1 MATAQLP
8 MSVLHGPRTP
18 YPGGDRIDVLV
29 DRAATANPEAVALR
43 WRDTSVTYRAL
54 VAAADRAAAVL
65 AGHGVAAGDVVVV
78 RAERTP
84 GTMTVLLGLL
94 KVGAV
99 YACAPVDW
107 PVGRCRQLVQQ
118 TGATVC
124 VTSVPGEPVGTAV
137 TLTVEDVL
145 AVHPDRPVP
154 AARPAPPTSGADP
167 FCVFLTSGS
176 TGMPKAVLA
185 PHRGVARTAIDIR
198 RLHDGPLTTLQ
209 LSSMAWDI
217 FALELWVSLING
229 GTCVLFDDRYLTGQR
244 LRELVRDGLT
254 MLAVATPLFGMLV
267 DDDPGSLAGLRLVFV
282 GGERLPAGH
291 VARCLRQHPGLQ
303 LVNAYGPVENTINS
317 TLWVA
322 RTDELADEVP
332 IGTPVTNT
340 SVHLLDEQHAVVPTG
355 CVGEIALSGDGVSLG
370 YLGADA
376 EANQRFVELRADGA
390 VRAYLTG
397 DLARI
402 NDRGQLL
409 FAGRKDRQLKVR
421 GLRIEPEEIERL
433 IESVPGVTRAVAL
446 ALPLDAPNKTRLAAF
461 YLTRH
466 GGVDPQQVRSAVS
479 RTLPAGFVPDVLRAV
494 HELPLTANGKADE
507 RALAALVPAPAADD
521 GAADDS
527 AADTDHGIEAVRSV
541 AAELL
546 GYPVASGDDLF
557 DRGATSLTAMR
568 LATRLSSRFSRTIPV
583 SDIFRTRS
591 PQRIAELLG
600 RAPAA
605 PSGTDTGR
613 ADPGPETGYAP
624 RELPFVF
631 GSFWTALRSGTR
643 LDEAVV
649 PVIYRLRGAVDAAA
663 LSAALDHLVA
673 RHEVLRVRF
682 GSDLEHP
689 QVRVLPAGE
698 TAGVLQLQPA
708 VASPAEAER
717 AATAWAMRPFD
728 LVAGSPIRA
737 ALFPAGRHEAVLA
750 ISVHHIFFDGWSA
763 RLFSEELADAYGA
776 LLGGTV
782 PQADQPPSY
791 FRVIA
796 AQREQYRKQFPFAIW
811 SRRKRMADA
820 PELAFPLN
828 DRRPWSGPAGE
839 VPLAIDEELIA
850 EVGAA
855 AAAVQGTA
863 MSVFYAAYVM
873 LLRAYTGVP
882 DPAVAVPVSGRYTE
896 QEAALVG
903 CMAGLL
909 PLRLPAD
916 ADTPRVLASAAAE
929 ELRAAMKP
937 PLVPMNAIMPKLP
950 DGHRRHPLL
959 QAYLLQEEIPPS
971 SLQWGD
977 AEAELIRSPAANAVP
992 ELTVELWPHP
1002 AVGGVLRYRHDAI
1015 PDDDARMLA
1024 RQFVD
1029 HVRQV
1034 VQALA

>member
-1 MATAQLP
+1 MATALLP
-8 MSVLHGPRTP
+8 MSVLHGPRAP
-18 YPGGDRIDVLV
+18 YSEGERIDVLV
-29 DRAATANPEAVALR
+29 DRAASATPEAVALR

-65 AGHGVAAGDVVVV
+65 TGHGVATGDVVVV
-78 RAERTP
+78 RAARTP
-84 GTMTVLLGLL
+84 ETMTVLLGLL
-94 KVGAV
+94 KAGAV

-118 TGATVC
+118 TGATLC
-124 VTSVPGEPVGTAV
+124 VTSVPGEPVGTST
-137 TLTVEDVL
+137 TLTVEEVL
-145 AVHPDRPVP
+145 AHCSDRPVP

-198 RLHDGPLTTLQ
+198 RLHDEPPTTLQ

-267 DDDPGSLAGLRLVFV
+267 DDDPGSLTGLRLVFV
-282 GGERLPAGH
+282 GGERLSAGH
-291 VARCLRQHPGLQ
+291 VARCLREHPGLQ
-303 LVNAYGPVENTINS
+303 LVNAYGPVENTINT

-322 RTDELADEVP
+322 RNDELADDVP

-340 SVHLLDEQHAVVPTG
+340 SVHLVDEQHAVVPRG
-355 CVGEIALSGDGVSLG
+355 QVGEIALSGDGLSLG
-370 YLGADA
+370 YLGSGT
-376 EANQRFVELRADGA
+376 EANGRFIEVEADGA
-390 VRAYLTG
+390 FVRAYLTG
-397 DLARI
+397 DLGRI
-402 NDRGQLL
+402 NSRGQLL

-433 IESVPGVTRAVAL
+433 VESVPGVTRAVAL

-461 YLTRH
+461 YLTEH
-466 GGVDPQQVRSAVS
+466 GGVDPHQVHAAVTG
-479 RTLPAGFVPDVLRAV
+479 TLPAGLVPDVLRAV
-494 HELPLTANGKADE
+494 DELPLTANGKADQ
-507 RALAALVPAPAADD
+507 RALAALLPTPTADESPAAADD
-521 GAADDS
+521 R
-527 AADTDHGIEAVRSV
+527 IEAVRSV

-546 GYPVASGDDLF
+546 GYSIGPRDDLF

-568 LATRLSSRFSRTIPV
+568 LATRLSSRFSRTIEV
-583 SDIFRTRS
+583 SDIFRARS
-591 PQRIAELLG
+591 PQRIAELLD
-600 RAPAA
+600 RAPAS
-605 PSGTDTGR
+605 PSDPDAGH

-649 PVIYRLRGAVDAAA
+649 PVIYRLRGAVDGAVLAK
-663 LSAALDHLVA
+663 ALDHLVA

-698 TAGVLQLQPA
+698 TAGLLERHHA
-708 VASPAEAER
+708 VASLTTAER
-717 AATAWAMRPFD
+717 AATEWAMRPFD

-737 ALFPAGRHEAVLA
+737 ALFPAGPDEAVLA

-763 RLFSEELADAYGA
+763 RLFSQELTDAYRA
-776 LLGGTV
+776 LRRGLA

-796 AQREQYRKQFPFAIW
+796 ARRQQYRKQFPLAIW

-820 PELAFPLN
+820 PELTFPLN

-839 VPLAIDEELIA
+839 VALAIDEDLIS
-850 EVGAA
+850 EVGVA

-873 LLRAYTGVP
+873 LLRTYTGAP
-882 DPAVAVPVSGRYTE
+882 DPAVAIPVSGRYTE
-896 QEAALVG
+896 QEASLVG

-916 ADTPRVLASAAAE
+916 ADTPHSLASTAAE

-950 DGHRRHPLL
+950 DGYRRHPLL
-959 QAYLLQEEIPPS
+959 QAYLLQEEIPPAS
-971 SLQWGD
+971 MRLGD
-977 AEAELIRSPAANAVP
+977 ADADLIRSPAANAVP

-1002 AVGGVLRYRHDAI
+1002 AVGGVLRYRRDAI
-1015 PDDDARMLA
+1015 PEDDARMLA
-1024 RQFVD
+1024 RQFVNN
-1029 HVRQV
+1029 VRQV

>member
-1 MATAQLP
+1 MATAIRP

-18 YPGGDRIDVLV
+18 YSEGDRIDVLV
-29 DRAATANPEAVALR
+29 DRAAAANPEAMALR

-65 AGHGVAAGDVVVV
+65 AGQGVAAGDVVVV

-84 GTMTVLLGLL
+84 ETMTVLLGLL

-124 VTSVPGEPVGTAV
+124 VTSVPGEPVGTTT

-145 AVHPDRPVP
+145 AIHPDRPLP
-154 AARPAPPTSGADP
+154 ATRPTPPTDGADP

-176 TGMPKAVLA
+176 TGTPKAVLA

-198 RLHDGPLTTLQ
+198 RLHDEPLTTLQ

-217 FALELWVSLING
+217 FALELWVNLING
-229 GTCVLFDDRYLTGQR
+229 GTCVLFDDRYLTGQQ

-267 DDDPGSLAGLRLVFV
+267 DDDPDSLAGLRLVVV

-291 VARCLRQHPGLQ
+291 VARCLRRHPGLQ

-322 RTDELADEVP
+322 RTDELTDDVP

-340 SVHLLDEQHAVVPTG
+340 SVYLLDEQHEVVPRG
-355 CVGEIALSGDGVSLG
+355 RLGEIALSGDGVSPG
-370 YLGADA
+370 YLGSDA
-376 EANQRFVELRADGA
+376 EANRRFIELQADGA
-390 VRAYLTG
+390 SVRAYLTG

-402 NDRGQLL
+402 NGRGQLV

-421 GLRIEPEEIERL
+421 GLRIEPAEIERL
-433 IESVPGVTRAVAL
+433 VESVPGVTRAVAL
-446 ALPLDAPNKTRLAAF
+446 ALPLDSPNKTRLAAF

-466 GGVDPQQVRSAVS
+466 GGVGPQQVRAAITG
-479 RTLPAGFVPDVLRAV
+479 TLPDGFVPDVLRAV
-494 HELPLTANGKADE
+494 DELPLTANGKADE
-507 RALAALVPAPAADD
+507 CALAALLPAP
-521 GAADDS
+521 AADDS
-527 AADTDHGIEAVRSV
+527 AADADHDVEAVRSV

-546 GYPVASGDDLF
+546 GYPVGPRDDLF

-568 LATRLSSRFSRTIPV
+568 LATRLSSRFARTIDA
-583 SDIFRTRS
+583 SDVFRTRS

-605 PSGTDTGR
+605 PSATDTGR
-613 ADPGPETGYAP
+613 PDPGPETGYAP
-624 RELPFVF
+624 HELPFVF

-649 PVIYRLRGAVDAAA
+649 PVIYRLRGAVDAAVLA
-663 LSAALDHLVA
+663 AALDHLVA

-698 TAGVLQLQPA
+698 TAGVLKQHPA
-708 VASPAEAER
+708 VASLAEAER
-717 AATAWAMRPFD
+717 AATEWAMRPFD

-737 ALFPAGRHEAVLA
+737 ALFLAGPHEAVLA

-763 RLFSEELADAYGA
+763 RLFSEELADAYEA
-776 LLGGTV
+776 LLRGRT
-782 PQADQPPSY
+782 PRADQPPSY

-796 AQREQYRKQFPFAIW
+796 AQREQYRKRFPFAVW

-820 PELAFPLN
+820 PELTFPLN
-828 DRRPWSGPAGE
+828 DRRPWSGPAE
-839 VPLAIDEELIA
+839 ELPLAIDEKLIA

-882 DPAVAVPVSGRYTE
+882 DPAVAIPVSGRYTE

-916 ADTPRVLASAAAE
+916 ADTPQALASTAAE

-959 QAYLLQEEIPPS
+959 QAYLLQEEIPPAS
-971 SLQWGD
+971 MRWGD
-977 AEAELIRSPAANAVP
+977 ADAELIRSPAANAVP

-1002 AVGGVLRYRHDAI
+1002 AVGGVLRYRRDAV

-1029 HVRQV
+1029 NVRLV
-1034 VQALA
+1034 VRALA

>member
-1 MATAQLP
+1 MATAKLP
-8 MSVLHGPRTP
+8 MSVLHGPRIP
-18 YPGGDRIDVLV
+18 YSEGERIDALV
-29 DRAATANPEAVALR
+29 DRAAIANPEAVALR
-43 WRDTSVTYRAL
+43 WRDTSVTYHAL

-65 AGHGVAAGDVVVV
+65 TGQGVVAGDVVVV

-84 GTMTVLLGLL
+84 ETMTVLLGLL

-107 PVGRCRQLVQQ
+107 PVGRCRQLVEQ

-124 VTSVPGEPVGTAV
+124 VASVPGEPVGTAT
-137 TLTVEDVL
+137 TLTVEEVL
-145 AVHPDRPVP
+145 ALHPDRPVP
-154 AARPAPPTSGADP
+154 AARPAPPTSGTDP

-198 RLHDGPLTTLQ
+198 RLHDAPLTTLQ

-254 MLAVATPLFGMLV
+254 MLAIATPLFGMLV
-267 DDDPGSLAGLRLVFV
+267 DDDPGSLAGLRLVLV
-282 GGERLPAGH
+282 GGERLPGGH

-322 RTDELADEVP
+322 RTDELADDVP

-340 SVHLLDEQHAVVPTG
+340 SVHLLDEQRAVVPTG
-355 CVGEIALSGDGVSLG
+355 HVGEIALSGDGVSLG
-370 YLGADA
+370 YLGTGA
-376 EANQRFVELRADGA
+376 EANQRFIELQADGA

-402 NDRGQLL
+402 NDRGQLV

-433 IESVPGVTRAVAL
+433 IESVPGITRAVAL

-461 YLTRH
+461 YLTPH
-466 GGVDPQQVRSAVS
+466 GGVDPQQVRAAIT

-494 HELPLTANGKADE
+494 DELPLTANGKADE
-507 RALAALVPAPAADD
+507 RALAALLPAPAADD
-521 GAADDS
+521 S
-527 AADTDHGIEAVRSV
+527 AANEDHDIEAIRSV
-541 AAELL
+541 ASELL
-546 GYPVASGDDLF
+546 GYPVAPGDDLF

-568 LATRLSSRFSRTIPV
+568 LATRLSSRFSRTIEV

-600 RAPAA
+600 RAPAS

-613 ADPGPETGYAP
+613 VDPGPETGYTP
-624 RELPFVF
+624 HELPFVF
-631 GSFWTALRSGTR
+631 GSFWTALRNGAR

-649 PVIYRLRGAVDAAA
+649 PVIYRLRGTLDAAV
-663 LSAALDHLVA
+663 LSEALDHLVA

-682 GSDLEHP
+682 SSDLEHP

-698 TAGVLQLQPA
+698 TTGVLKRQPA
-708 VASPAEAER
+708 VSTLAEAER

-728 LVAGSPIRA
+728 LAAGSPIRA
-737 ALFPAGRHEAVLA
+737 ALFPAGPHEAVLA

-763 RLFSEELADAYGA
+763 RLFSEELADAYQA
-776 LLGGTV
+776 LLRGIT

-796 AQREQYRKQFPFAIW
+796 AQREQYRKQFPFAVW

-820 PELAFPLN
+820 PELTFPLN
-828 DRRPWSGPAGE
+828 DRRPWSGPADE
-839 VPLAIDEELIA
+839 LPLAVDQELIA

-873 LLRAYTGVP
+873 LLRAYTGAP
-882 DPAVAVPVSGRYTE
+882 DPAVAIPVSGRYTE
-896 QEAALVG
+896 QEATLVG

-909 PLRLPAD
+909 PLRLPTE
-916 ADTPRVLASAAAE
+916 ADTPQVLALTAAE

-959 QAYLLQEEIPPS
+959 QAYLLQEEIPPAS
-971 SLQWGD
+971 MRWGD

-1002 AVGGVLRYRHDAI
+1002 AVGGVLRYRRDAI

-1029 HVRQV
+1029 NVRQV

>member
-1 MATAQLP
+1 

-18 YPGGDRIDVLV
+18 YSEGDRIDALV
-29 DRAATANPEAVALR
+29 DRAATANPAAVALR
-43 WRDTSVTYRAL
+43 WRDTSVSYRAL

-65 AGHGVAAGDVVVV
+65 TGQGVVAGDVVVV

-84 GTMTVLLGLL
+84 ETMTVLLGLL

-107 PVGRCRQLVQQ
+107 PVGRCRQLVEQ

-124 VTSVPGEPVGTAV
+124 VASVPGEPVGTAT
-137 TLTVEDVL
+137 TLTVEEVL
-145 AVHPDRPVP
+145 AIRPDRPVS
-154 AARPAPPTSGADP
+154 AARPAPPTSGTDP

-198 RLHDGPLTTLQ
+198 RLHDAPLTTLQ
-209 LSSMAWDI
+209 VSSMAWDI
-217 FALELWVSLING
+217 FALELWVTLING

-254 MLAVATPLFGMLV
+254 MLAIATPLFGMLV

-282 GGERLPAGH
+282 GGERLPGGH

-322 RTDELADEVP
+322 RTDELADDVP

-340 SVHLLDEQHAVVPTG
+340 SVHLLDEQHTVVPTG
-355 CVGEIALSGDGVSLG
+355 HVGEIALSGDGVSLG
-370 YLGADA
+370 YLGTGA
-376 EANQRFVELRADGA
+376 EANQRFIELQADGA

-402 NDRGQLL
+402 NDRGQLV

-433 IESVPGVTRAVAL
+433 VESVPGITRAVAM
-446 ALPLDAPNKTRLAAF
+446 ALPLDALNKTRLAAF
-461 YLTRH
+461 YVTPH
-466 GGVDPQQVRSAVS
+466 GGVDPQQVRAAVT
-479 RTLPAGFVPDVLRAV
+479 RTLPAGFVPDVLRAID
-494 HELPLTANGKADE
+494 ELPLTANGKADE
-507 RALAALVPAPAADD
+507 RALAALLPAPAA
-521 GAADDS
+521 GDS
-527 AADTDHGIEAVRSV
+527 VANEDHDIEAIRSV
-541 AAELL
+541 ASELL
-546 GYPVASGDDLF
+546 GYPVAPGDDLF

-568 LATRLSSRFSRTIPV
+568 LATRLSSRFSRTIKV

-600 RAPAA
+600 RAPAS

-613 ADPGPETGYAP
+613 ADPGPETEYTP
-624 RELPFVF
+624 HELPFVF
-631 GSFWTALRSGTR
+631 GSFWTALRNGTR

-649 PVIYRLRGAVDAAA
+649 PVIYRLRGTLDAAV
-663 LSAALDHLVA
+663 LSEALDHLVA

-682 GSDLEHP
+682 SSDREHP

-698 TAGVLQLQPA
+698 TTGVLKLQPA
-708 VASPAEAER
+708 VSTLAEAER

-728 LVAGSPIRA
+728 LVAGSPIRT
-737 ALFPAGRHEAVLA
+737 ALFPAGPHEAVLA

-763 RLFSEELADAYGA
+763 RLFSEELADAYKA
-776 LLGGTV
+776 LLRGII

-796 AQREQYRKQFPFAIW
+796 AQREQYRKRFPFAVW

-820 PELAFPLN
+820 PELTFPLN
-828 DRRPWSGPAGE
+828 DRRPWSGPADE
-839 VPLAIDEELIA
+839 LPLAIDPELIA

-873 LLRAYTGVP
+873 LLRAYTGAP
-882 DPAVAVPVSGRYTE
+882 DPAVAIPVSGRYTE
-896 QEAALVG
+896 QEATLVG

-909 PLRLPAD
+909 PLRLPAE
-916 ADTPRVLASAAAE
+916 ADTPQMLALTAAE

-959 QAYLLQEEIPPS
+959 QAYLLQEEIPPAS
-971 SLQWGD
+971 MRWGD

-1002 AVGGVLRYRHDAI
+1002 AVGGVLRYRRDAI

-1029 HVRQV
+1029 NVRQV